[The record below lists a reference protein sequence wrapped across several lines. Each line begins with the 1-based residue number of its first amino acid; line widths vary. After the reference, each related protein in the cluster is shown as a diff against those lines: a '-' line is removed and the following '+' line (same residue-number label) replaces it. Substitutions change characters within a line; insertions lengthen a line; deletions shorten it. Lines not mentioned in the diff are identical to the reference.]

1 MDQLQVTNTN
11 IKKKKKNYFVPY
23 NKYIILHS
31 DSHCERINEIFSI
44 SKDLLLKKS
53 KLDDGCETR
62 STENIEYEISKLI

>member
-1 MDQLQVTNTN
+1 M
-11 IKKKKKNYFVPY
+11 PY